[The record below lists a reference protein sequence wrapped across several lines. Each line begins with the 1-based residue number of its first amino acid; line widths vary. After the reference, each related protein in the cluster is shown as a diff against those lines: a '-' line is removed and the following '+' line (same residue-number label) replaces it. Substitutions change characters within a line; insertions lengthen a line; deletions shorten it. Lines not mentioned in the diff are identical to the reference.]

1 MPGREAR
8 ARPFADSRVKTAG
21 RSAAATLAG
30 LLLAQAAAGAQTF
43 EGRVHGDIHDPDGG
57 VMPGVTVTLTDDE
70 TGAAR
75 TAVSSGVGEFS
86 FDHLRPGTYTLRA
99 ELSGFAP
106 FVREGL
112 VVGISSFVV
121 VEAELVVGGIEETI
135 VVTAE
140 TPLIESASASVA
152 AAVDREQLD
161 VLPSPGRN
169 VFIMSVGTPNVV
181 HTGNPGWVKP
191 SDQTNAS
198 LLSLGGGPLRGN
210 NYTLDGVSIT
220 DLRNR
225 AIVVPS
231 FESIQEMKVQTNTYD
246 AEMGRTGG
254 GVFNVIHRR
263 GSNRWSG
270 SGLFQA
276 RPRRLNT
283 FFREL
288 GFFQKRD
295 LDRGVITEADLVESP
310 FYLGAGSLG
319 GPVVRDRTFF
329 FLAAEAY
336 HDELLENTTV
346 RVPSAAEAA
355 GDFSASGRTI
365 YDPLELDA
373 DGNRR
378 PFPGNV
384 IPPARLDPTGSAL
397 AGLLTTLGSGGVH
410 STSGPAPVDAV
421 NTSLNLNHS
430 FTPVLQASAT
440 FLYYRSGDTFHRHY
454 ADLRNTDDPPLF
466 GPGVSQ
472 LRRTVRAGALNTTL
486 LPDDSSVLTLR
497 YGQTYFYD
505 SFVAQPYSAS
515 DFRSELG
522 LTGDFVDKLY
532 AQPDYLGQ
540 FPLVEVDDYGD
551 GGRSHGA
558 WSNSD
563 VHWTSREV
571 SGAYSTHRGRH
582 TVKVGGQWRRLGLR
596 ATEYR
601 NGLRL
606 RFRRNFTQGPNP
618 AAPAEGSGDALADLL
633 LGIPSG
639 GQATLA
645 LPAEVFVDYFGAF
658 VQDDWHPTHDLV
670 LNLGLRV
677 ERETGLRE
685 DDDGFAVGWDREN
698 PFPIQAAPPAGLD
711 PASLPGFPLRGGLLY
726 AGVDGN
732 PTHQWNPP
740 AVKLGPRVGFAWTAG
755 PKTVLRGGYAVFWA
769 PYALPS
775 GTDASSLG
783 TYGYSEVTSVPTSFD
798 GVTPPE
804 ATASRPFPEGV
815 GDPVGNGRGRLQNLS
830 ANVYFNEQFRASPYI
845 QKWSLDV
852 QRDLGLGLAAKV
864 GYVGSRGSNLGIGGT
879 EDSVLNINQLPN
891 AALALGGEALNSPV
905 TNPFFGD
912 ERFGAFA
919 ERREIPYGQLL
930 RPYPHFR
937 DVLARQ
943 VSAGK
948 SLYHSLRVEV
958 EKRFR
963 GNWGARVNYTYTRHD
978 DNIYEG
984 NTLVESET
992 TTVYDTPDECAFS
1005 RCPALEADYGPSR
1018 IQVPHQLNL
1027 NGSYTLPGTHRLFGG
1042 WSLSAAAILRN
1053 GFPLVVTQASNPLA
1067 AYGFDHQRPATVG
1080 VAVAG
1085 PASANPDGY
1094 LTPGSTTP
1102 SEGLTVSAAPH
1113 TTDLARTPPLVNWD
1127 VSLEK
1132 TTRLAGDL
1140 DLMLRFEFLNLFDQ
1154 VNWRGPRTVLG
1165 ADDFGAIPGTRGFP
1179 RTLQFMAKVAF

>member
-1 MPGREAR
+1 M
-8 ARPFADSRVKTAG
+8 KTSG
-21 RSAAATLAG
+21 LRSAAVLAG
-30 LLLAQAAAGAQTF
+30 LALAWAAGAASGAAGAQTF

-70 TGAAR
+70 TGASR
-75 TAVSSGVGEFS
+75 TAVSSRVGEFS

-121 VEAELVVGGIEETI
+121 VDAELVIGGIEETI
-135 VVTAE
+135 TVTAD

-152 AAVDREQLD
+152 SAVDREQLEI
-161 VLPSPGRN
+161 LPSPGRN

-181 HTGNPGWVKP
+181 HTGNPVWVKP

-210 NYTLDGVSIT
+210 NYTVDGVSIT

-263 GSNRWSG
+263 GSNLWSG
-270 SGLFQA
+270 SGLFQT

-283 FFREL
+283 FFRKL
-288 GFFQKRD
+288 AFFQQRD
-295 LDRGVITEADLVESP
+295 LDRGAITDADLVEAP
-310 FYLGAGSLG
+310 FYLGAGSFG
-319 GPVVRDRTFF
+319 GPIVRDRTFF
-329 FLAAEAY
+329 FLSTEGY
-336 HDELLENTTV
+336 YDELLGNTTV
-346 RVPSAAEAA
+346 RLPSAAEAS

-365 YDPLELDA
+365 YDPLDVDA
-373 DGNRR
+373 AGNRR

-384 IPPARLDPTGSAL
+384 IPAERLDPTGSAL
-397 AGLLTTLGSGGVH
+397 ARMLTTLGSGGVH
-410 STSGPAPVDAV
+410 STSGPEPISAIVS
-421 NTSLNLNHS
+421 TMNLSHS
-430 FTPVLQASAT
+430 FSPVFQASMT
-440 FLYYRSGDTFHRHY
+440 SMFYLSSDVFNKHY
-454 ADLRNTDDPPLF
+454 ADLLNTDDSPAF
-466 GPGVSQ
+466 GPGSSDLQRGVF
-472 LRRTVRAGALNTTL
+472 AGALNLTL
-486 LPDDSSVLTLR
+486 LPNDSSVLTLR
-497 YGQTYFYD
+497 YGDTLFSD
-505 SFVAQPYSAS
+505 SYVNQPYSAP

-540 FPLVEVDDYGD
+540 FPLVEVSDYGD
-551 GGRSHGA
+551 GGRTHGA

-563 VHWTSREV
+563 VLWTSREV
-571 SGAYSTHRGRH
+571 SGAYSTNLGHH
-582 TVKVGGQWRRLGLR
+582 TLKVGGQWRRMGLR

-601 NGLRL
+601 NGLQL
-606 RFRRNFTQGPNP
+606 RFRQNFTQGPNP
-618 AAPAEGSGDALADLL
+618 TAPAEGSGDALADLL

-639 GQATLA
+639 GQVTLA
-645 LPAEVFVDYFGAF
+645 QPAEVFVDYFGGF
-658 VQDDWHPTHDLV
+658 VQDDWHPTNDLV

-685 DDDGFAVGWDREN
+685 DDNGFAVGWDRAN
-698 PFPIQAAPPAGLD
+698 PFPAQVALPAGLD
-711 PASLPGFPLRGGLLY
+711 GAGLPGFPLRGGLLY

-755 PKTVLRGGYAVFWA
+755 PNTVVRGGYAVFWA

-804 ATASRPFPEGV
+804 ATASNPFPEGV
-815 GDPVGNGRGRLQNLS
+815 SDPVGNRRGRFQNIGG
-830 ANVYFNEQFRASPYI
+830 NVYFNEQFRASPYI
-845 QKWSLDV
+845 QKWSLDF
-852 QRDLGLGLAAKV
+852 QRELGFGLAAKV
-864 GYVGSRGSNLGIGGT
+864 GYVGSRGANLGIGGT
-879 EDSVLNINQLPN
+879 EDAVININQLPDS
-891 AALALGGEALNSPV
+891 ALALGEDALNAPV
-905 TNPFFGD
+905 ANPFYGD
-912 ERFGAFA
+912 DRFGAFA
-919 ERREIPYGQLL
+919 GQETLPYAQLL

-937 DVLARQ
+937 DVLARH

-948 SLYHSLRVEV
+948 SFYNSLRVEL

-963 GNWGARVNYTYTRHD
+963 GSWGARVNYTFTRHD

-984 NTLVESET
+984 NTLLESET
-992 TTVYDTPDECAFS
+992 VTVYDTPDECAFS
-1005 RCPALEADYGPSR
+1005 ECPVVEGDYGPAR
-1018 IQVPHQLNL
+1018 IHVPHQLNL
-1027 NGSYTLPGTHRLFGG
+1027 NGSYTLPGDHLLYGG
-1042 WSLSAAAILRN
+1042 WSLSVAAIMRS
-1053 GFPLVVTQASNPLA
+1053 GFPLVVTQAANPLA
-1067 AYGFDHQRPATVG
+1067 AYGFDHQRPANLAIG
-1080 VAVAG
+1080 AG
-1085 PASANPDGY
+1085 GSAAADPENY
-1094 LTPGSTTP
+1094 VLPGSTTP
-1102 SEGLTVSAAPH
+1102 SEGLTVSGAPH
-1113 TTDLARTPPLVNWD
+1113 TTDQVRTPPLLNWD

-1132 TTRLAGDL
+1132 TTRLVSDL
-1140 DLMLRFEFLNLFDQ
+1140 DLHLRFEFINLFNQ

-1165 ADDFGAIPGTRGFP
+1165 ADTFGSIPGTRGYP
-1179 RTLQFMAKVAF
+1179 RTLQMMAKVTF